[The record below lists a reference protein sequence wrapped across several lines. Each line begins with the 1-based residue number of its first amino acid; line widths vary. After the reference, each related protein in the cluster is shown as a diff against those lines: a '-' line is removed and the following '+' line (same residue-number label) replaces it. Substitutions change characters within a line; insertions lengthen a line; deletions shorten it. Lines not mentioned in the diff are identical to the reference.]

1 MTRSKGPAEEVSLPP
16 TRMRKDVS
24 TVNEGKDKAQ
34 GQVQANVQSQQRTAD
49 TPSPF
54 ARPGSRAGTSTTPAS
69 EAGMQPASSNPFAR
83 PDSRT
88 GFAPPK
94 PTSPH
99 SSSSSPMSG
108 HQFQEDVNMSVS
120 WDLIDTD
127 TDTEVA
133 NINSQ
138 STHQTVTNKNCADSS
153 NESQNHTVGL
163 NHQLNT
169 WYNQDFFVADTTGR
183 RLSQIA
189 DKSNYPS
196 LLPNGNAAL
205 QLRLPDLLI
214 YLKTDTYLVDV
225 KSGHH
230 YAMYHNRIEKM
241 SVLPKLYAA
250 WPYRQL
256 LQTIHNDAVRF
267 GVNSPEPT
275 TSRQSAPAIRP
286 LSPTGHAESAQRG
299 CQPSPCKPTI
309 VKYQPPSFNL
319 QVPKQMFTRTE
330 RNQVLQNHVV
340 AAEATF
346 SKVAVLKD
354 LIQQEPHNAAHY
366 KEVQRIQRNQHIQV
380 AIKLQHMLEA
390 DDKLRKAAGLPQ
402 LDLPEHLWTVR
413 NMDTAHI
420 REQHFMAISSE
431 AEVLCQQLK
440 GKGMY
445 PAPPTYTQIT
455 KPNVHFQ
462 PIQPAKLT
470 PLQPQD
476 RLLFDPLLNTT
487 GGSTAS
493 QSHSSNDSMQ
503 SYQTTPP
510 KVLTPSPRIPEPTI
524 PPTPYVNQAA
534 VEQHTRVQLPPVPP
548 RNTATVAAPP
558 QESPGTSVAQESLI
572 TLATPQQAPPQV
584 QEQMTRPSHQQKK
597 SKSKDGQGVKQS
609 RNNKTTDGAPA
620 CWRCGEP
627 GHQKRDCH
635 KPPFCGKCRKEGHV
649 PALCPLSKGPTQPS
663 PPQQQVNKFSNP
675 ANRCIHCGGEHA
687 PASCPTRYQPKAT
700 PSTSSYV
707 SPKQS
712 TRGSQSTQRSATPT
726 LLVNNVTSGQV
737 RGNQVHQVT
746 PQVSPNVQQ
755 NLFALPPQSNS
766 FPPPPYF
773 PIPFPPPPVPPS
785 NVSIAP
791 SAPASDLSAAIS
803 LMTNAVNQGNA
814 NTTTITDALQRTTTQ
829 FADALQQTIQ
839 MGVDAQAEENK
850 NARLDKQFDKIKIF
864 DGSNPA
870 ECHPWLEE
878 VHALCTQMGRPFKE
892 MLLLCAGQAVRDFI
906 LDMAPDATDEQIKND
921 LITRYSDLQGLGC
934 KQAAYDNIAQRP
946 DEPVRSY
953 IVRYSRLFKLLNGTA
968 PNEVRMRTTSM
979 HFVNSLRSYLSS
991 KVENRLLGMNERNY
1005 SLGDTFTVALQC
1017 ELKAIA
1023 LERRHNKR
1031 NTITINNVN
1040 SEDQDHTQLE
1050 DTQEVH
1056 VRNPNYKGKNYD
1068 PNYQARKTENKQQ
1081 QQPTTTNNQYK
1092 TPYTRP
1098 AANNN
1103 NNLASSS
1110 DIAGEVTLKMTVDG
1124 YQLPKM
1130 NELIK
1135 NAAAWRAR
1143 MPKTGRF
1150 DKYFDNK
1157 ETTKPTPKVQINSA
1171 TLQVMG
1177 QAAKDYGYT
1186 KDEFIEAV
1194 EMYEHFGNVNLE
1206 DVPAPSPQD

>member
-1 MTRSKGPAEEVSLPP
+1 MSSNSRMTRSKGPAEEVSLPA

-24 TVNEGKDKAQ
+24 TANEGKNKAQ

-69 EAGMQPASSNPFAR
+69 EAGVQPAPSNPFAW
-83 PDSRT
+83 PNSRA

-108 HQFQEDVNMSVS
+108 HQLKEDVNTSVS
-120 WDLIDTD
+120 WDLINTD

-138 STHQTVTNKNCADSS
+138 SPHQTVTNKNCADSS

-169 WYNQDFFVADTTGR
+169 LYNQDFFVADTTGR

-189 DKSNYPS
+189 DKSSYPS

-256 LQTIHNDAVRF
+256 LQIIHDDAVRF

-275 TSRQSAPAIRP
+275 TSKQSAPAVRP
-286 LSPTGHAESAQRG
+286 FSPTGHAEPARRER
-299 CQPSPCKPTI
+299 QPSPCKPTI
-309 VKYQPPSFNL
+309 VKYEPPNFNL

-346 SKVAVLKD
+346 SKVAVLED

-366 KEVQRIQRNQHIQV
+366 KEVQRIQRNQHIQA

-487 GGSTAS
+487 GGSTGS

-503 SYQTTPP
+503 SYHTTPP
-510 KVLTPSPRIPEPTI
+510 KVPTPSPRIPEPTI
-524 PPTPYVNQAA
+524 PPIPYVNQAV
-534 VEQHTRVQLPPVPP
+534 VEQHTRGSHLQCHSETQPQLWHHL
-548 RNTATVAAPP
+548 R
-558 QESPGTSVAQESLI
+558 
-572 TLATPQQAPPQV
+572 
-584 QEQMTRPSHQQKK
+584 SHQEPVLHK
-597 SKSKDGQGVKQS
+597 SLSS
-609 RNNKTTDGAPA
+609 RSQHRSRHLL
-620 CWRCGEP
+620 RC
-627 GHQKRDCH
+627 R
-635 KPPFCGKCRKEGHV
+635 
-649 PALCPLSKGPTQPS
+649 
-663 PPQQQVNKFSNP
+663 
-675 ANRCIHCGGEHA
+675 NR
-687 PASCPTRYQPKAT
+687 
-700 PSTSSYV
+700 
-707 SPKQS
+707 
-712 TRGSQSTQRSATPT
+712 
-726 LLVNNVTSGQV
+726 
-737 RGNQVHQVT
+737 
-746 PQVSPNVQQ
+746 
-755 NLFALPPQSNS
+755 
-766 FPPPPYF
+766 
-773 PIPFPPPPVPPS
+773 
-785 NVSIAP
+785 
-791 SAPASDLSAAIS
+791 
-803 LMTNAVNQGNA
+803 
-814 NTTTITDALQRTTTQ
+814 
-829 FADALQQTIQ
+829 
-839 MGVDAQAEENK
+839 
-850 NARLDKQFDKIKIF
+850 RLDLHI
-864 DGSNPA
+864 N
-870 ECHPWLEE
+870 
-878 VHALCTQMGRPFKE
+878 
-892 MLLLCAGQAVRDFI
+892 
-906 LDMAPDATDEQIKND
+906 
-921 LITRYSDLQGLGC
+921 
-934 KQAAYDNIAQRP
+934 QR
-946 DEPVRSY
+946 
-953 IVRYSRLFKLLNGTA
+953 
-968 PNEVRMRTTSM
+968 
-979 HFVNSLRSYLSS
+979 
-991 KVENRLLGMNERNY
+991 
-1005 SLGDTFTVALQC
+1005 
-1017 ELKAIA
+1017 
-1023 LERRHNKR
+1023 
-1031 NTITINNVN
+1031 
-1040 SEDQDHTQLE
+1040 
-1050 DTQEVH
+1050 
-1056 VRNPNYKGKNYD
+1056 
-1068 PNYQARKTENKQQ
+1068 
-1081 QQPTTTNNQYK
+1081 NQ
-1092 TPYTRP
+1092 
-1098 AANNN
+1098 
-1103 NNLASSS
+1103 
-1110 DIAGEVTLKMTVDG
+1110 
-1124 YQLPKM
+1124 
-1130 NELIK
+1130 
-1135 NAAAWRAR
+1135 RAR
-1143 MPKTGRF
+1143 MA
-1150 DKYFDNK
+1150 
-1157 ETTKPTPKVQINSA
+1157 KV
-1171 TLQVMG
+1171 
-1177 QAAKDYGYT
+1177 
-1186 KDEFIEAV
+1186 
-1194 EMYEHFGNVNLE
+1194 
-1206 DVPAPSPQD
+1206 